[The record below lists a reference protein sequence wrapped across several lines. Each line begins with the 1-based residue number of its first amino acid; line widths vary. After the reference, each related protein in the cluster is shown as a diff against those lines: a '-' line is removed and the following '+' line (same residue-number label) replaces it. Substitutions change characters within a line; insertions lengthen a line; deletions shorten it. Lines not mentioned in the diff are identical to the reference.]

1 MNTSCSDDS
10 SASKTT
16 SAHTSSTKGRR
27 SIQYDS
33 ILAVNNDK
41 HRLKSSDEVSELKHQ
56 ISLYE
61 QKITKERS
69 LYEQKINKERLIF
82 EQKINKERSLYEQ
95 QINKERFKRK
105 NLEEKFRKIH
115 EASTGSPV
123 LKITHAGLV
132 PPATPL
138 TTSIVLNSNDNN
150 ATSKKYSS
158 DYARRQLQSTFQS
171 SYIDQSDSQI

>member
-56 ISLYE
+56 ISLCE
-61 QKITKERS
+61 QKIT
-69 LYEQKINKERLIF
+69 
-82 EQKINKERSLYEQ
+82 KERSLYEQ
-95 QINKERFKRK
+95 QINKERLKRQI
-105 NLEEKFRKIH
+105 LEDKFNNIRKIH